1 MLLHRRDTARLQI
14 AMLVDRQNLIP
25 DETTCPSEV
34 DELCPRGTIGLQ
46 AVFVALAYLHHDI
59 LFNWIDGK
67 YKRFSHSDIVFSRY
81 MSTWLMLPSIVG
93 KFCRKPRMRRYMPSL
108 PVSTKTL
115 RRDWSKPMARMT
127 TSIFSWNIRR
137 KWRSRNWSIV
147 LRAYPP
153 AVSGSYILSLL
164 GGTTRVCCGH
174 RVTLLPH
181 VEAHRYLSF
190 GSTLKTKE
198 KTCERCALS
207 A

>member
-1 MLLHRRDTARLQI
+1 
-14 AMLVDRQNLIP
+14 
-25 DETTCPSEV
+25 
-34 DELCPRGTIGLQ
+34 
-46 AVFVALAYLHHDI
+46 
-59 LFNWIDGK
+59 
-67 YKRFSHSDIVFSRY
+67 
-81 MSTWLMLPSIVG
+81 
-93 KFCRKPRMRRYMPSL
+93 MRRYVPSL
-108 PVSTKTL
+108 PVSAKTL

-137 KWRSRNWSIV
+137 KWRSLNWSIV
-147 LRAYPP
+147 SRAYPP
-153 AVSGSYILSLL
+153 AVSGSYILRLL

-207 A
+207 ALYLRPQTAELYGTCGKLPEGGNFRITQRGFQTHPSHICCWHNDPPCWCTSIAPQAVGAYSDGWRYAPAYDGGQENNCGSP